1 MCNCK
6 IIARRGAFQ
15 VDGCPRCDTLNVHM
29 GPITVRLD
37 EDAVVSLQ
45 RVLSEALQSMHDA
58 PETAVACGQP
68 NKLN

>member
-45 RVLSEALQSMHDA
+45 RVLADALQSMQEK
-58 PETAVACGQP
+58 PELALAHAHST
-68 NKLN
+68 KLN

>member
-29 GPITVRLD
+29 GPLTVRLD
-37 EDAVVSLQ
+37 EEAVVSLQ
-45 RVLSEALQSMHDA
+45 RVLTDALKSLSGKAEQVIPVVHS
-58 PETAVACGQP
+58 TT
-68 NKLN
+68 LN